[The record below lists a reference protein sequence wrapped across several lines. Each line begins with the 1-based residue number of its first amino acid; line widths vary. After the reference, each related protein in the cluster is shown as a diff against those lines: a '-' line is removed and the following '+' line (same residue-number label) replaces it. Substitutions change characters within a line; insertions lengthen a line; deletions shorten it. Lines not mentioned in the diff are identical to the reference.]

1 MMAIFTYM
9 KELKMFAKIKIILI
23 VPIIFIFNISKSQSI
38 TLSGEIYEYATYYV
52 SSFDFGTGA
61 TSVQIFRYELSSDQY
76 PASIKVRFNTS
87 MVSPA
92 LGIYNEETIISI
104 ETDPFQL
111 LAPIV
116 LDNRDLSS
124 EVSTIFDLGSPP
136 NPVDLNGNII
146 AILDPSQADAIMQSV
161 LTTGQIA
168 DGEYTFEVV
177 ILSENDQVLASD
189 SRTFLVQSPS
199 SIALESPGG
208 VLSDTL
214 DNIVYST
221 FPIFQWFSQSC
232 NGCYTFI
239 RVAQYNPDIHSSA
252 EEAIEDQRVLPFDQ
266 SEEWYSIDNVNS
278 YQYPPSD
285 AYPLE
290 EGNIYCWQIMKTIPT
305 TSGPEQML
313 SSIYTFMINQSGG
326 ANSNNNSSMNTLLIA
341 IEQAL
346 GEDQFNALFGS
357 GNDLQDFIPTG
368 QIEINGVSVDESS
381 LNYLLNQINSDT
393 YQIQSIVVE

>member
-1 MMAIFTYM
+1 MLT
-9 KELKMFAKIKIILI
+9 KIKIIFLI
-23 VPIIFIFNISKSQSI
+23 PIIFLFNIVKSQSVS
-38 TLSGEIYEYATYYV
+38 LSGEIFEYATYYI

-76 PASIKVRFNTS
+76 PVSIKVRFNTT

-92 LGIYNEETIISI
+92 IGIYNEETIIAI
-104 ETDPFQL
+104 ETDPFEL
-111 LAPIV
+111 RAPVI

-124 EVSTIFDLGSPP
+124 ETSTIFDLDTPP
-136 NPVDLNGNII
+136 NPIDLNGNII
-146 AILDPSQADAIMQSV
+146 QILDPTQADAIMQSV

-168 DGEYTFEVV
+168 DGEYTFELI

-189 SRTFLVQSPS
+189 SRTFFVQSPS
-199 SIALESPGG
+199 SITLESPGG
-208 VLSDTL
+208 AISDTL

-221 FPIFQWFSQSC
+221 FPFFQWSSQFC

-239 RVAQYNPDIHSSA
+239 RVAQYDPEIHSSV

-305 TSGPEQML
+305 TSGPEQLL

-326 ANSNNNSSMNTLLIA
+326 ANSNNNSSMNTMLIA
-341 IEQAL
+341 LEQVL
-346 GEDQFNALFGS
+346 GQDQFNALFGS
-357 GNDLQDFIPTG
+357 GNDLQDFLPTG
-368 QIEINGVSVDESS
+368 QIEINGVNVDESS
-381 LNYLLNQINSDT
+381 LNYLLNQINSNT
-393 YQIQSIVVE
+393 YQIQSILIE

>member
-1 MMAIFTYM
+1 MLT
-9 KELKMFAKIKIILI
+9 KIKIIFLI
-23 VPIIFIFNISKSQSI
+23 PVICFFNMLKSQSI
-38 TLSGEIYEYATYYV
+38 SLSGEIFEYATYYV

-61 TSVQIFRYELSSDQY
+61 TNVQIFRYELSSDQY
-76 PASIKVRFNTS
+76 PTSIKVRFNAS

-92 LGIYNEETIISI
+92 IGIYNEETIISI
-104 ETDPFQL
+104 ETDPFEL
-111 LAPIV
+111 LAPII

-124 EVSTIFDLGSPP
+124 ETSTIFDLDTPP

-146 AILDPSQADAIMQSV
+146 EILNPTQADAIMQSV
-161 LTTGQIA
+161 LTIGQIA

-189 SRTFLVQSPS
+189 NRTFLVQSPA
-199 SIALESPGG
+199 SITLESPGG
-208 VLSDTL
+208 ALTDTL
-214 DNIVYST
+214 DNVVHST

-232 NGCYTFI
+232 NGCNSFI
-239 RVAQYNPDIHSSA
+239 RVANFNPEIHSSV

-266 SEEWYSIDNVNS
+266 SEEWYSIENVNS
-278 YQYPPSD
+278 FQYPPSD

-313 SSIYTFMINQSGG
+313 SSIYSFMINQSGV
-326 ANSNNNSSMNTLLIA
+326 ANTNTNSSMNTLLLLL
-341 IEQAL
+341 EQAL
-346 GEDQFNALFGS
+346 GQDQFSALFGT
-357 GNDLQDFIPTG
+357 GNDLEDFIPTG

-381 LNYLLNQINSDT
+381 LNFLLNQINSDA

>member
-1 MMAIFTYM
+1 MFT
-9 KELKMFAKIKIILI
+9 KIKIILLIPI
-23 VPIIFIFNISKSQSI
+23 VCFFNVLKPQSVS
-38 TLSGEIYEYATYYV
+38 LSGEIFEYATYYI

-76 PASIKVRFNTS
+76 PASIKVRFNAS

-92 LGIYNEETIISI
+92 IGIYNEETIIAI
-104 ETDPFQL
+104 ETDPFEL
-111 LAPIV
+111 LAPII

-124 EVSTIFDLGSPP
+124 ETSTIFDLDTPP
-136 NPVDLNGNII
+136 NPVVLNGNII
-146 AILDPSQADAIMQSV
+146 EILNPTQVDAIMQSV
-161 LTTGQIA
+161 LTIGQIA
-168 DGEYTFEVV
+168 DGEYTFEVA

-189 SRTFLVQSPS
+189 NRTFIVQSPV
-199 SIALESPGG
+199 SITLESPGG
-208 VLSDTL
+208 ALSDTL

-232 NGCYTFI
+232 NGCNSFI
-239 RVAQYNPDIHSSA
+239 RVANFNPEIHSSV

-266 SEEWYSIDNVNS
+266 SEEWYSIDNANS
-278 YQYPPSD
+278 FQYPPSD

-313 SSIYTFMINQSGG
+313 SSIFSFVINQSGG
-326 ANSNNNSSMNTLLIA
+326 ANTNTNSSTNTLLLA
-341 IEQAL
+341 LEQAL
-346 GEDQFNALFGS
+346 GQDQFNALFGL
-357 GNDLQDFIPTG
+357 GNELEDFIPTG
-368 QIEINGVSVDESS
+368 QIEINSVSVDESS
-381 LNYLLNQINSDT
+381 LNYLLNQINSDA

>member
-1 MMAIFTYM
+1 MLT
-9 KELKMFAKIKIILI
+9 KIKIILLI
-23 VPIIFIFNISKSQSI
+23 PIIFLFNLVKSQSVS
-38 TLSGEIYEYATYYV
+38 LSGEIFEYATYYIN
-52 SSFDFGTGA
+52 SFDFGTGA

-92 LGIYNEETIISI
+92 IGIYNEETIIAI
-104 ETDPFQL
+104 ETDPFEL
-111 LAPIV
+111 LAPVI

-124 EVSTIFDLGSPP
+124 ETSTIFDLDTPP
-136 NPVDLNGNII
+136 NPIDLNGNII
-146 AILDPSQADAIMQSV
+146 QILDPSQADAIMQSV

-208 VLSDTL
+208 ALSDTL

-221 FPIFQWFSQSC
+221 FPIFQWSSQSC

-239 RVAQYNPDIHSSA
+239 RVAQYNSEVHSSV
-252 EEAIEDQRVLPFDQ
+252 EEAIEDQRLLPFDQ
-266 SEEWYSIDNVNS
+266 SEEWYPIDNVNS

-290 EGNIYCWQIMKTIPT
+290 EGNTYCWQIMKTIPT

-313 SSIYTFMINQSGG
+313 SSIYAFMINQSGE

-341 IEQAL
+341 LEQAL
-346 GEDQFNALFGS
+346 GQDQFNALFGS
-357 GNDLQDFIPTG
+357 GNDLQDFLPTG

-381 LNYLLNQINSDT
+381 LNYLLNQINSNT
-393 YQIQSIVVE
+393 YQIQSILIE

>member
-1 MMAIFTYM
+1 
-9 KELKMFAKIKIILI
+9 MFRKIKILF
-23 VPIIFIFNISKSQSI
+23 IIPVIFVFNFIKSQSI
-38 TLSGEIYEYATYYV
+38 ILSGEIFEYATYYV
-52 SSFDFGTGA
+52 NSFDFGTGA

-76 PASIKVRFNTS
+76 PVSVKVRFNTS

-92 LGIYNEETIISI
+92 LGIYNEQTIISI

-111 LAPIV
+111 LAPVI

-124 EVSTIFDLGSPP
+124 ETSTIFDNDTPP
-136 NPVDLNGNII
+136 NPIDLNGNII
-146 AILDPSQADAIMQSV
+146 EILNPSQADAIMQSV

-189 SRTFLVQSPS
+189 SRTLLVQSPS
-199 SIALESPGG
+199 SIVLESPGG
-208 VLSDTL
+208 TLSDTL
-214 DNIVYST
+214 ENVVYST
-221 FPIFQWFSQSC
+221 FPIFQWSSQSC
-232 NGCYTFI
+232 NGCNSFI
-239 RVAQYNPDIHSSA
+239 RVAQYNPLTHSSV

-266 SEEWYSIDNVNS
+266 SEEWYPIDNLNS

-290 EGNIYCWQIMKTIPT
+290 QGSIYCWQIMKTIPT
-305 TSGPEQML
+305 TSGSEQMV
-313 SSIYTFMINQSGG
+313 SSIYAFMINQSDGE
-326 ANSNNNSSMNTLLIA
+326 NSNNNSSMNTLLIA
-341 IEQAL
+341 LEQVL
-346 GEDQFNALFGS
+346 GQDQFNALFGS

-381 LNYLLNQINSDT
+381 LNYLLNQINSDS
-393 YQIQSIVVE
+393 YQIQSIVIE

>member
-1 MMAIFTYM
+1 MLT
-9 KELKMFAKIKIILI
+9 KIKIILLI
-23 VPIIFIFNISKSQSI
+23 PIIFLFNLVKSQSVS
-38 TLSGEIYEYATYYV
+38 LSGEIFEYATYYI

-76 PASIKVRFNTS
+76 PVSIKVRFNTT

-92 LGIYNEETIISI
+92 IGIYNEETIIAI
-104 ETDPFQL
+104 ETDPFEL
-111 LAPIV
+111 RAPVI

-124 EVSTIFDLGSPP
+124 ETSTIFDLDTPP
-136 NPVDLNGNII
+136 NPIDLNGNII
-146 AILDPSQADAIMQSV
+146 QILDPTQADAIMQSV

-168 DGEYTFEVV
+168 DGEYTFELI

-199 SIALESPGG
+199 SITLESPGG
-208 VLSDTL
+208 AISDTL

-221 FPIFQWFSQSC
+221 FPFFQWSSQSC

-239 RVAQYNPDIHSSA
+239 RVAQYDPEIHSSV

-305 TSGPEQML
+305 TSGSEQLL

-326 ANSNNNSSMNTLLIA
+326 ANSNNNSSMNTMLIA
-341 IEQAL
+341 LEQAL
-346 GEDQFNALFGS
+346 GQDQFNALFGS
-357 GNDLQDFIPTG
+357 GNELQDFLPTG
-368 QIEINGVSVDESS
+368 QIEINGVNVDESS
-381 LNYLLNQINSDT
+381 LNYLLNQINSNT
-393 YQIQSIVVE
+393 YQIQSILIE

>member
-1 MMAIFTYM
+1 MLT
-9 KELKMFAKIKIILI
+9 KIKIILLI
-23 VPIIFIFNISKSQSI
+23 PVIFLFNIIKSQSVS
-38 TLSGEIYEYATYYV
+38 LSGEIFEYATYYI

-92 LGIYNEETIISI
+92 IGIYNEETIIAI
-104 ETDPFQL
+104 ETDPFEI
-111 LAPIV
+111 LAPVI

-124 EVSTIFDLGSPP
+124 ETSTIFDLDTPP
-136 NPVDLNGNII
+136 NPIDLNGNII
-146 AILDPSQADAIMQSV
+146 QILDPSQTDAIMQSV

-177 ILSENDQVLASD
+177 ILSENDQVLAAD

-208 VLSDTL
+208 ALSDTL

-221 FPIFQWFSQSC
+221 FPIFQWSSQSC

-239 RVAQYNPDIHSSA
+239 RVAQYNSEVHSSV
-252 EEAIEDQRVLPFDQ
+252 EEAIEDQRLLPFDQ
-266 SEEWYSIDNVNS
+266 SEEWYPIDNVNS

-290 EGNIYCWQIMKTIPT
+290 EGNTYCWQIMKTIPT

-313 SSIYTFMINQSGG
+313 SSIYAFMINQSGE

-341 IEQAL
+341 LEQAL
-346 GEDQFNALFGS
+346 GQDQFNALFGS
-357 GNDLQDFIPTG
+357 GNDLQDFLPTG

-381 LNYLLNQINSDT
+381 LNYLLNQINSNT
-393 YQIQSIVVE
+393 YQIQSILIE

>member
-1 MMAIFTYM
+1 M
-9 KELKMFAKIKIILI
+9 LNKIKIILLLP
-23 VPIIFIFNISKSQSI
+23 VIFFFNILKSQSVS
-38 TLSGEIYEYATYYV
+38 LSGDIFEYATYYV
-52 SSFDFGTGA
+52 SSFDFATGA

-76 PASIKVRFNTS
+76 PVTLKVRFNTS

-92 LGIYNEETIISI
+92 IGIYNEETIIEI
-104 ETDPFQL
+104 ETDPFEL
-111 LAPIV
+111 FAPVI

-124 EVSTIFDLGSPP
+124 ETSTIFDLDTPP
-136 NPVDLNGNII
+136 NPIDLKGNII
-146 AILDPSQADAIMQSV
+146 QILDPSQADAIMQSV

-168 DGEYTFEVV
+168 DGEYTFEVA

-189 SRTFLVQSPS
+189 NRTFLVQSPA
-199 SIALESPGG
+199 SITLESPGG
-208 VLSDTL
+208 ALSDTL
-214 DNIVYST
+214 DNIVYSA

-232 NGCYTFI
+232 NGCNTSI
-239 RVAQYNPDIHSSA
+239 RVAQFNSEIHSSV

-278 YQYPPSD
+278 FQYPPSD

-305 TSGPEQML
+305 TSGPEEML
-313 SSIYTFMINQSGG
+313 SSIYSFMINQSGG
-326 ANSNNNSSMNTLLIA
+326 SETNNNSSMNTLLIA
-341 IEQAL
+341 LEQVL
-346 GEDQFNALFGS
+346 GQDQFNSLFGS

-368 QIEINGVSVDESS
+368 QIEINGVNVDESS
-381 LNYLLNQINSDT
+381 LNYLLNQINNDT